1 MGPCEVPTLPG
12 SGAGRG
18 GPPPSLI
25 VPKRRRRGTLSS
37 TQSAERSPPTLPH
50 SAEQPRPSP
59 APSSAPEAGPAA
71 ARIQLDLH
79 ATGYSMYDGAGPYRQ
94 QDSVSL
100 DELLLPPP
108 PVPSSRG
115 ASTATLIG
123 GPARAA
129 YRKDPAVQQSGDWDP
144 MSAGRSPTLSI
155 ASASSSLQQT
165 PALTASSLE
174 SHDTASTWPPSSA
187 SFAHFSLPPAA
198 PSPAPWPVS
207 EFPFSAGTLGDP
219 FGVGAAAA
227 SGPSHH
233 APIPTSS
240 SSSTPAS
247 GHELQHFAMD
257 EDEGTREAG
266 PAEDLPDPP
275 GSEGERPAGAPL
287 KKKATLPPAD
297 VLRRGEDL
305 GLSLGDFDMLD
316 TLGTGTFGRVI
327 LVRLRVSPSR
337 PQQTQPYYFALKVLE
352 KNTVVRLRQ
361 IEHVNSERSTL
372 AHVNHPFVVNLF
384 CTFQDE
390 ANLYMLME
398 FVQGGELFSHLRRA
412 RRFSADVARFYVA
425 NLILVLHHLHQQD
438 IIYRD
443 LKPEN
448 LLIGGDGHIK
458 VTDFGFAKYVQDRTF
473 TLCGT
478 PEYLAP
484 EIITATGHGAAA
496 DWWALGVLLFE
507 LLAGYPPF
515 FADSPLEIYEKILQG
530 KFAVPAHIDP
540 VAKDLIRR
548 LLTADLTQRL
558 GNLKNGARD
567 VMNHPWFEGVDWAAV
582 ERKEIRAPI
591 VPLTTVP
598 GDASNFER
606 FPACS
611 LESMPGVLRA
621 ISQRKYGYQP
631 EPGSDPYGYLFPNF

>member
-1 MGPCEVPTLPG
+1 MSPGRTPAVPIAAST
-12 SGAGRG
+12 S
-18 GPPPSLI
+18 PSL
-25 VPKRRRRGTLSS
+25 
-37 TQSAERSPPTLPH
+37 H
-50 SAEQPRPSP
+50 
-59 APSSAPEAGPAA
+59 
-71 ARIQLDLH
+71 
-79 ATGYSMYDGAGPYRQ
+79 
-94 QDSVSL
+94 
-100 DELLLPPP
+100 
-108 PVPSSRG
+108 
-115 ASTATLIG
+115 
-123 GPARAA
+123 
-129 YRKDPAVQQSGDWDP
+129 
-144 MSAGRSPTLSI
+144 
-155 ASASSSLQQT
+155 T
-165 PALTASSLE
+165 PALTASTGSLSS
-174 SHDTASTWPPSSA
+174 SHGTVSSMPSSFSHFPTPA
-187 SFAHFSLPPAA
+187 SVSPVCGPYGSPN
-198 PSPAPWPVS
+198 PSQ
-207 EFPFSAGTLGDP
+207 F
-219 FGVGAAAA
+219 AAAA
-227 SGPSHH
+227 YDPH
-233 APIPTSS
+233 AIPISS
-240 SSSTPAS
+240 AGAGTVPQSPFLARSAPYAVPLTAAAD
-247 GHELQHFAMD
+247 GEFQHFAMD
-257 EDEGTREAG
+257 EDVKGKGRA
-266 PAEDLPDPP
+266 PDSNDFADAAQADRPP
-275 GSEGERPAGAPL
+275 KRPTA
-287 KKKATLPPAD
+287 PPAD

-327 LVRLRVSPSR
+327 LVRLRMSPSR
-337 PQQTQPYYFALKVLE
+337 PQQTQPHYFALKVLE

-361 IEHVNSERSTL
+361 IEHVNSERNTL
-372 AHVNHPFVVNLF
+372 AHVQHPFVVNLF

-390 ANLYMLME
+390 ANLYMLLE

-412 RRFSADVARFYVA
+412 GRFSADVARFYVA
-425 NLILVLHHLHQQD
+425 NLVLVLDHLHQQD

-448 LLIGGDGHIK
+448 LLIGADGHIK

-515 FADSPLEIYEKILQG
+515 FADNPLEIYEKILKG

-558 GNLKNGARD
+558 GNLRNGAQD
-567 VMNHPWFEGVDWAAV
+567 VKNHPWFEGVDWAAV

-591 VPLTTVP
+591 IPLTNTP

-611 LESMPGVLRA
+611 LESMPGVMRSL
-621 ISQRKYGYQP
+621 SQRKFGFQP
-631 EPGSDPYGYLFPNF
+631 ELGSDPYGYLFPYF